1 MQIALSFFSYLLSK
15 TWLSST
21 MMLWRNFW
29 LYNFHCC
36 LGCVFSLVAVQFSV
50 KLNWFLLIVFA
61 ISFFFC
67 LMLLDPLFNQI
78 KSNSQALGNDVQ
90 FGALNKV
97 WYMFSNSFSFLFFLF
112 CKMIVSGNQIQ
123 CLLNVLW
130 LVFLCVLGTVSQPLG
145 TSDINISA
153 FVGSQAFSFPKDS
166 QTKLAI
172 ASVSGSH
179 RENWGESN
187 MADASPRTETST
199 DDTDDKNQEV
209 ISLDELA

>member
-1 MQIALSFFSYLLSK
+1 M
-15 TWLSST
+15 
-21 MMLWRNFW
+21 
-29 LYNFHCC
+29 
-36 LGCVFSLVAVQFSV
+36 
-50 KLNWFLLIVFA
+50 
-61 ISFFFC
+61 
-67 LMLLDPLFNQI
+67 
-78 KSNSQALGNDVQ
+78 
-90 FGALNKV
+90 
-97 WYMFSNSFSFLFFLF
+97 
-112 CKMIVSGNQIQ
+112 
-123 CLLNVLW
+123 
-130 LVFLCVLGTVSQPLG
+130 LGTVSQPLG

-209 ISLDELA
+209 ISLDELAYYVPKAYLIYEANAFLNGAALHYFLVALEKLLWI